1 MERSHFRFPTVA
13 VVGLAAEG
21 VVEEEQRKRQAQAVA
36 AQRPKL
42 QLKSQ
47 AVQPRLRGAT
57 LIQVAAVVVVAAA
70 PRQAEAGA
78 AQSKLTR
85 YLPLTRSRKFR
96 SSS

>member
-13 VVGLAAEG
+13 VVGLAAEA

-36 AQRPKL
+36 PQRPKL

-57 LIQVAAVVVVAAA
+57 LIQVASAVVVAAA
-70 PRQAEAGA
+70 PRQAKAGA
-78 AQSKLTR
+78 AQGKLT
-85 YLPLTRSRKFR
+85 PLASANQLKEI
-96 SSS
+96 